1 MTFTS
6 FWYRRGMIFAK
17 GILATYKHIRFKLHL
32 QAGSCTSWNSEKKDK
47 TWGNCYLISNNFVL
61 IVADKVGWNS
71 METEE
76 NTRKINKIREK
87 QPAYKIKNATEQIKI
102 EVKYF
107 VERLSNAANARN
119 ICWPLPPKNLL
130 GSVHIIFKTFPQRE
144 NWYHNTNR
152 NCN

>member
-1 MTFTS
+1 M
-6 FWYRRGMIFAK
+6 
-17 GILATYKHIRFKLHL
+17 
-32 QAGSCTSWNSEKKDK
+32 N
-47 TWGNCYLISNNFVL
+47 SNNFVL

-76 NTRKINKIREK
+76 ITRKINKIREN

-119 ICWPLPPKNLL
+119 IC
-130 GSVHIIFKTFPQRE
+130 
-144 NWYHNTNR
+144 
-152 NCN
+152 